1 MGIGGIVRPGLHVE
15 GWCLGYGSMWA
26 PRNERMGGGL
36 RTGCKE
42 PNWSGGGGQ
51 TSSCKQVHMG
61 GGWSAAALEGL
72 SCDPRAEC
80 TALGETGIR
89 AHCEQG
95 PREPEWWPS
104 WGEEG

>member
-42 PNWSGGGGQ
+42 PNWSGGGRSNFLMQAGAHGWGVVSC
-51 TSSCKQVHMG
+51 SSG
-61 GGWSAAALEGL
+61 RLIL
-72 SCDPRAEC
+72 
-80 TALGETGIR
+80 
-89 AHCEQG
+89 
-95 PREPEWWPS
+95 
-104 WGEEG
+104 